1 MIVLTARRPVHET
14 DHLEVD
20 GVEVRRVP
28 YAATDD
34 FLKELNFLT
43 ELAAGEI
50 RSKGITGRACIQPIG
65 TYAFTPKSVMEL
77 WRVRLA
83 GIPLLRHFT
92 EVPEPE
98 ACPPLRS
105 IRNRFKERIGLS
117 PYRRIF
123 MCSHVMSRAYQNLA
137 GISDRRISVIPN
149 GINRSVFHDVAPSEK
164 PAIRQRLG
172 LPAEGPIVLCVSS
185 IVPRKGIDL
194 LIEAWKTILP
204 AHPSAKLVIVGS
216 NQVRPTFE
224 PWERMEVQRYQD
236 AIRSSISDLADPSS
250 VILTGEVAN
259 VQNYYQAADV
269 FAFTSHKEGLP
280 SAVLEAMSSGL
291 PSVLAP
297 FHGFP
302 EPGEEYG
309 TPGEHF
315 LASTHAPSSLA
326 AGILRLLASETE
338 RSTMGAAA
346 ARWIEKTQS
355 MECAADRLAAD
366 YRAVC
371 GV

>member
-1 MIVLTARRPVHET
+1 MIVLTTRRPVHDT
-14 DHLEVD
+14 DRLEVD

-28 YAATDD
+28 YSGPDD
-34 FLKELNFLT
+34 FLRELNFLT

-50 RSKGITGRACIQPIG
+50 RSGGLVGRACIQPIG
-65 TYAFTPKSVMEL
+65 TFAFTPKSVLEL

-98 ACPPLRS
+98 ACPPLRA
-105 IRNRFKERIGLS
+105 IRNRFKERVGLS
-117 PYRRIF
+117 PYSRIF
-123 MCSHVMSRAYQNLA
+123 MCSHVMSRAYQALA
-137 GISDRRISVIPN
+137 GISDDRISVIPN
-149 GINRSVFHDVAPSEK
+149 GINRTVFHDIPSSEK
-164 PAIRQRLG
+164 PGIREQLG
-172 LPAEGPIVLCVSS
+172 LPVEGPIVLCVSS

-204 AHPSAKLVIVGS
+204 SYPSAKLVIVGS

-224 PWERMEVQRYQD
+224 PWERMEVQQYQD
-236 AIRSSISDLADPSS
+236 AVRSSIATLADPSS

-315 LASTHAPSSLA
+315 LPATHAPASLA

-346 ARWIEKTQS
+346 ARWIEETQS

-371 GV
+371 GA